1 MKRMLVLVLVALVL
15 GAGLFAA
22 GSVEQK
28 PQIQQEKTITLATGD
43 AIGTLRNRAGEYF
56 KAELE
61 KRPELNLKVNHV
73 QGAVLG
79 TANQILDQVV
89 EGSVH
94 LFGNDIAWIVP
105 YDADFQP
112 ISFGFMYRDVDHMN
126 AYFKSR
132 LFLDL
137 ADAVAAS
144 SGLRIIAPVP
154 MASRMF
160 FSVKPLNTVAD
171 FKGLKVRAPGL
182 EMFVKSYEAY
192 GASPTTVAWN
202 EIFLALKTKL
212 VEAAHGPVADVI
224 ANKWHL
230 AAPYITRTEDMYAA
244 NAWYVN
250 EPFWEGLSAEQRKG
264 IEDAL
269 DATNA
274 WSFNESKVS
283 EQSLID
289 QMVLEGAVYS
299 AVFADRQ
306 KLRTQAIDA
315 VKKLEASGK
324 WSLGLVDKIQAVK

>member
-1 MKRMLVLVLVALVL
+1 MKRIIVMMLLLSIVMTMAFAQ
-15 GAGLFAA
+15 GA
-22 GSVEQK
+22 Q
-28 PQIQQEKTITLATGD
+28 QQEKTITLATGD
-43 AIGTLRNRAGEYF
+43 AIGSLRNLAGEYF
-56 KAELE
+56 KQEIE
-61 KRPELNLKVNHV
+61 KHPELNLKVNHV

-79 TANQILDQVV
+79 TANQIMDQVV
-89 EGSVH
+89 EGSVQ

-105 YDADFQP
+105 YDPDFQP
-112 ISFGFMYRDVDHMN
+112 ISFGFMYRDAEHMK

-132 LFLDL
+132 VFLDL
-137 ADAVAAS
+137 ADKVAQS
-144 SGLRIIAPVP
+144 SGMRIIEPVP

-160 FSVKPLNTVAD
+160 FSVKPLNTIDD
-171 FKGLKVRAPGL
+171 FNGLKVRAPGL

-224 ANKWHL
+224 ANKWHI

-250 EPFWEGLSAEQRKG
+250 EAFWQGLSDAQRAG

-269 DATNA
+269 AATNE
-274 WSFNESKVS
+274 WSAAQAEESEAS
-283 EQSLID
+283 IIA
-289 QMVLEGAVYS
+289 QMEADGAIYS
-299 AVFADRQ
+299 DTFADRE
-306 KLRTQAIDA
+306 KLREKAIDA

-324 WSLGLVDKIQAVK
+324 WSAGLVEAIQAIE

>member
-1 MKRMLVLVLVALVL
+1 MKRIIVIVLMLSFVCSTVFT
-15 GAGLFAA
+15 AGTT
-22 GSVEQK
+22 EQ
-28 PQIQQEKTITLATGD
+28 QQVKTITLATGD
-43 AIGTLRNRAGEYF
+43 AIGSMRNHAGEYF
-56 KAELE
+56 KKEIE
-61 KRPELNLKVNHV
+61 KHPELNLEVNHV

-79 TANQILDQVV
+79 TANQIMDQVV

-105 YDADFQP
+105 YDPDFQP
-112 ISFGFMYRDVDHMN
+112 ISFGFMFRDVDHMN
-126 AYFKSR
+126 AYFKSQ
-132 LFLDL
+132 LFLEL
-137 ADAVAAS
+137 ADKVAKDND
-144 SGLRIIAPVP
+144 LRILAPVP

-160 FSVKPLNTVAD
+160 FSVKPLKTIDD

-250 EPFWEGLSAEQRKG
+250 EAFWQGLSDAQRKG
-264 IEDAL
+264 VQDAL
-269 DATNA
+269 ETTNV
-274 WSFNESKVS
+274 WSF
-283 EQSLID
+283 EQTKELEQELID
-289 QMVLEGAVYS
+289 QMVSEGAIYS
-299 AVFADRQ
+299 ATFADRE
-306 KLRTQAIDA
+306 KLRVQAINA

-324 WSLGLVDKIQAVK
+324 WSAGLVDAIQAIE

>member
-1 MKRMLVLVLVALVL
+1 MKRISVVLLMLVLVTGMV
-15 GAGLFAA
+15 FAA
-22 GSVEQK
+22 ASAEQ
-28 PQIQQEKTITLATGD
+28 QQAKTITLATGD
-43 AIGTLRNRAGEYF
+43 AIGSLRNLAGEYF
-56 KAELE
+56 KAEIE

-79 TANQILDQVV
+79 IASQIMDQVV

-105 YDADFQP
+105 YDPDFQP
-112 ISFGFMYRDVDHMN
+112 ISFGFMYRNVEHMN

-132 LFLDL
+132 VFLDL
-137 ADAVAAS
+137 ADKVAQD
-144 SGLRIIAPVP
+144 SGMRIIAPVP

-160 FSVKPLNTVAD
+160 FSVKPLTTVQD

-250 EPFWEGLSAEQRKG
+250 EPFWQGLSDAQRKG
-264 IEDAL
+264 IQEAL
-269 DATNA
+269 DATNV
-274 WSFNESKVS
+274 WSFEQSKAS

-289 QMVLEGAVYS
+289 QMVSEGATYNS
-299 AVFADRQ
+299 SFADREA
-306 KLRTQAIDA
+306 LRSMAIEA

-324 WSLGLVDKIQAVK
+324 WSSGLVDAIQAIK

>member
-1 MKRMLVLVLVALVL
+1 MKRILVLLLLVL
-15 GAGLFAA
+15 CTFGFVFAEGAK
-22 GSVEQK
+22 E
-28 PQIQQEKTITLATGD
+28 QQEKTITLATGD
-43 AIGTLRNRAGEYF
+43 AIGSLRNLAGEYF
-56 KAELE
+56 KEEIE
-61 KRPELNLKVNHV
+61 KHPELNLKVNHV

-79 TANQILDQVV
+79 TANQIMDQVV

-105 YDADFQP
+105 YDQDFQP
-112 ISFGFMYRDVDHMN
+112 ISFGFMYRDAEHMK
-126 AYFKSR
+126 AYFNSDI
-132 LFLDL
+132 FNDL
-137 ADAVAAS
+137 ADKVAQS
-144 SGLRIIAPVP
+144 SGMRIIAPVP

-160 FSVKPLNTVAD
+160 FSVKPLNTIDD

-230 AAPYITRTEDMYAA
+230 AAPFITRTEDMYAA

-250 EPFWEGLSAEQRKG
+250 EDFWQGLTDAQREGIQ
-264 IEDAL
+264 DAL
-269 DATNA
+269 DATNE
-274 WSFNESKVS
+274 WSA
-283 EQSLID
+283 EQSKLSEESIIAE
-289 QMVLEGAVYS
+289 MVSQGATYS
-299 AVFADRQ
+299 SSFADREI
-306 KLRTQAIDA
+306 LREQAIEA

-324 WSLGLVDKIQAVK
+324 WSAGLVDKIQAIE